1 MNSTIITFSDLTPQT
16 KNQGSERIEE
26 VIEFLTVTRPA
37 SFSPGMIR
45 RMKKYNMPTEKI
57 ESVKQHRNQI
67 TFTIKSNMNLKAIL
81 RNKFNIRIEKVT
93 EHNS

>member
-26 VIEFLTVTRPA
+26 VIEFLTVTLPA
-37 SFSPGMIR
+37 SYTPGMIR
-45 RMKKYNMPTEKI
+45 RMKRCNIIEKI

-81 RNKFNIRIEKVT
+81 RNKFNIQIEKVT